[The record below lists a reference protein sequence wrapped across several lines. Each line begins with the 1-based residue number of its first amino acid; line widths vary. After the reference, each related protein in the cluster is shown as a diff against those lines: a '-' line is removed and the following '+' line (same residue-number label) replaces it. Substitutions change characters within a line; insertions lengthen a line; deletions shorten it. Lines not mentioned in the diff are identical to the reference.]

1 MKLNNSIKLSMANF
15 SLFWKILL
23 YKIFAF
29 GISFLFILPI
39 FGSLKTGFAESGFT
53 SVVRAMFSNSTFQ
66 SVPNAMNIL
75 LSLFQTFFGGIAII
89 AKTNV
94 IMLIYLA
101 IILLIVVPFLLKLSD
116 VPASEVVYSYMS
128 SLTKNSFILSFIN
141 MFGVTMSYSILR
153 TLVETLFL
161 LCFGGGFYGILLLGN
176 TSEVWAIIAPLM
188 LFIYIVLMIAL
199 NSSIHN
205 GWASSVVVFNCGACK
220 GFKKGINAVKRNFLS
235 TLSSFSVVMIVFVG
249 LTYIFGIYALFLII
263 PLSALILCVFGQ
275 VLFFESQGMNYYLSP
290 DKIIKP
296 KKLESTDKICKV
308 RYII

>member
-23 YKIFAF
+23 YKILAF
-29 GISFLFILPI
+29 GISFLLILPI
-39 FGSLKTGFAESGFT
+39 LGTLKNVFAESGFI
-53 SVVRAMFSNSTFQ
+53 SIVSELFSNSTFQ
-66 SVPNAMNIL
+66 SIPSAMNTL

-94 IMLIYLA
+94 FILIYLL
-101 IILLIVVPFLLKLSD
+101 IILMIVAPFLFKLSD
-116 VPASEVVYSYMS
+116 VPSSEVVYSYMS
-128 SLTKNSFILSFIN
+128 SLTKNSFILNFIN
-141 MFGVTMSYSILR
+141 LFGVTVSYSILR
-153 TLVETLFL
+153 TLLETLFL
-161 LCFGGGFYGILLLGN
+161 ICFGGGIYGILLLGN
-176 TSEVWAIIAPLM
+176 VSNVWAIIAPLM
-188 LFIYIVLMIAL
+188 LFVFVVLMIAF
-199 NSSIHN
+199 NSSINN

-235 TLSSFSVVMIVFVG
+235 TLSSFSVVMIVFVS
-249 LTYIFGIYALFLII
+249 LTYIFGIYALFIVI

-296 KKLESTDKICKV
+296 KKLESTDKIYKIK
-308 RYII
+308 YII